1 MGKPVKI
8 YDLAILMIKLSGKT
22 IKNKKNPE
30 GDIEIVI
37 TGLKEGEKLYEELLI
52 DAESEKSE
60 HPLIYFAKEK
70 NYSGDDFWEKI
81 EELCISFNN
90 NDLEKA
96 LKISSALVPEWKIS
110 ELLKKYIE

>member
-1 MGKPVKI
+1 
-8 YDLAILMIKLSGKT
+8 MIKLSGKT
-22 IKNKKNPE
+22 IKNKKNPQ

-52 DAESEKSE
+52 DAKSKKSE

-70 NYSGDDFWEKI
+70 QYEGDDFWDKI
-81 EELCISFNN
+81 EELCVSFDN

-96 LKISSALVPEWKIS
+96 LNISNKLVPEWQIS
-110 ELLKKYIE
+110 KLLKKYIK